1 MNNPPFLKSAILEEL
16 AQVGPCRIEV
26 LYERL
31 PYYSWSQ
38 IHVVVDRL
46 MQEGTIVRKHPIR
59 SLNLFS
65 LAPHHTDQP
74 RDAA

>member
-1 MNNPPFLKSAILEEL
+1 MNQKEILESAIIDEL
-16 AQVGPCRIEV
+16 AQVGPCRIDV

-59 SLNLFS
+59 SLNLVS
-65 LAPHHTDQP
+65 LAPHHPDQP